1 MWRVEFHIEFM
12 QESNLVAWLT
22 RSNTPLTIKS
32 IYASIGNIT
41 LKVNELKRA
50 GQFERAKQDLAYICC
65 SGRVYVTPQALS
77 TK

>member
-1 MWRVEFHIEFM
+1 MWRVEFHFEFM

-50 GQFERAKQDLAYICC
+50 GQFERAKQDLALTFAAQD
-65 SGRVYVTPQALS
+65 GFM
-77 TK
+77 

>member
-32 IYASIGNIT
+32 IYTSIGNIT
-41 LKVNELKRA
+41 LKVNELNRA
-50 GQFERAKQDLAYICC
+50 GQFERARQDLAYICS
-65 SGRVYVTPQALS
+65 SGRVYVTPQALT